1 MTKLDKWTTLCA
13 VALVVG
19 PLLACKKEEPPP
31 PIESAAAPAPEP
43 PKEEPKKEEPKKDEV
58 KRYGDKEKEERGTVK
73 VTVFSAKIYKEADD
87 TTDHIA
93 TLSRGTLVNRKARM
107 GNWVLIDYPSGVGVL
122 SPAWIFSKHLSTIV
136 EKVDVD
142 AVLKQDA
149 GVVIVDAGVAK
160 VDASA
165 AKPDAAAAQPDAAAA
180 KPDAAAAKA
189 DAAAAP
195 TKGRLKLPFKVPGS
209 K

>member
-13 VALVVG
+13 AALVVG
-19 PLLACKKEEPPP
+19 PLFACKKEEPPP
-31 PIESAAAPAPEP
+31 PIESAAPAPEP
-43 PKEEPKKEEPKKDEV
+43 PKEEPKKEEPKKEDEV
-58 KRYGDKEKEERGTVK
+58 KRYGDKEKEEKGTVK

-149 GVVIVDAGVAK
+149 GVVKVDAGTPK
-160 VDASA
+160 VDASVA
-165 AKPDAAAAQPDAAAA
+165 AVDAGAPKVDAAVAVKPDAAAPAKPDAAAP
-180 KPDAAAAKA
+180 P
-189 DAAAAP
+189 
-195 TKGRLKLPFKVPGS
+195 KGKLKLPFNLPG

>member
-13 VALVVG
+13 AALVVG
-19 PLLACKKEEPPP
+19 ALFACKKEEPPP
-31 PIESAAAPAPEP
+31 PIESAAPAPEP
-43 PKEEPKKEEPKKDEV
+43 PKEEPKKEEPKKEDEV
-58 KRYGDKEKEERGTVK
+58 KRYGDKEKEEKGTVK

-149 GVVIVDAGVAK
+149 GVVIVDAGQPKVDASVAK
-160 VDASA
+160 VDAGTP
-165 AKPDAAAAQPDAAAA
+165 KVDAAVAAQPDAAVVV
-180 KPDAAAAKA
+180 KPDAA
-189 DAAAAP
+189 
-195 TKGRLKLPFKVPGS
+195 TKGRLKLPFKVPG